1 MSPDLVR
8 LLDRGYTL
16 MWREGRVDDAL
27 RGLGA
32 DFEWV
37 VPNHPEGAVRRGPD
51 SVIEFFHEWIEPWE
65 EFEIEWEL
73 EQRAPDRALATID
86 MSGRG
91 RGSGAPAE
99 MRFYQLWT
107 YRDGRVVR
115 MEMFNDR
122 DEARRAA
129 GLAGE

>member
-1 MSPDLVR
+1 MSPDLIR
-8 LLDRGYTL
+8 LLDRGYTM

-27 RGLGA
+27 RGLGE

-37 VPNHPEGAVRRGPD
+37 VPNHPEGAVRHGPD
-51 SVIEFFHEWIEPWE
+51 SVREFFHEWIEPWKD
-65 EFEIEWEL
+65 FEIDWEL
-73 EQRAPDRALATID
+73 EQGAPDRVLATID
-86 MSGRG
+86 MRGTG

-99 MRFYQLWT
+99 MHFHQLWT

-115 MEMFNDR
+115 MELFDDR

-129 GLAGE
+129 GLA

>member
-1 MSPDLVR
+1 MSPDLIP

-27 RGLGA
+27 RGLGE

-37 VPNHPEGAVRRGPD
+37 VPNHPEGAVRQGPD
-51 SVIEFFHEWIEPWE
+51 SVIEFFHEWIEPWDE
-65 EFEIEWEL
+65 LQIDWEL
-73 EQRAPDRALATID
+73 EQEVTDRALATID
-86 MSGRG
+86 MRGRG

-99 MRFYQLWT
+99 MRIYQLWT

-115 MEMFNDR
+115 MEMFTDR
-122 DEARRAA
+122 DDARRAA
-129 GLAGE
+129 GLDP